1 MDLARLRE
9 SISHITFYLINV
21 AHDDHES
28 IRKARNDVYDTDTC
42 RLRVLK
48 SNFDG
53 REKRLNGIIRKAY
66 SEWLIK
72 KVRAET
78 KCTVK
83 FLMSDDDIDDLLRV
97 KSHDAQEGRVTRS
110 IDLID
115 EETKETRKYEWT
127 LHRVGNSLIP
137 SSHKLVHKKTYNR
150 MKEVTNIMTGFD
162 TTMRRKQYRG
172 NSLSNRL
179 FAAARIGE

>member
-53 REKRLNGIIRKAY
+53 REKRLNRIIRKANE
-66 SEWLIK
+66 SSVITSLSKAPLRSKGCTTVQKGRKI
-72 KVRAET
+72 VF
-78 KCTVK
+78 CTVC
-83 FLMSDDDIDDLLRV
+83 
-97 KSHDAQEGRVTRS
+97 
-110 IDLID
+110 
-115 EETKETRKYEWT
+115 
-127 LHRVGNSLIP
+127 
-137 SSHKLVHKKTYNR
+137 
-150 MKEVTNIMTGFD
+150 
-162 TTMRRKQYRG
+162 
-172 NSLSNRL
+172 L
-179 FAAARIGE
+179 FV